1 MLALIKR
8 EIEDKYV
15 YFIIAAAIAAIFVTK
30 MIFHRVIMRCDYGPI
45 GLQGGKWG
53 VYETTMYLLIFW
65 PFAATAMGAMQMYS
79 DRDKKISSFLSTLAT
94 TRKQILTAKLIT
106 GFLWML
112 VIFVPIVIT
121 DVILLQIFPRL
132 ALPDIGFFV
141 KCFASVFLCYI
152 ACYAF
157 GLQIGW
163 TTKRVSTALGII
175 LVTPLLILVIAIKG
189 FSFQAI
195 AILSLFTVL
204 SIARTWQKFMSSPL

>member
-8 EIEDKYV
+8 EIADKYV
-15 YFIIAAAIAAIFVTK
+15 YFIIAAVIAATFVTK
-30 MIFHRVIMRCDYGPI
+30 MIFYRVIMRCNSGPI

-53 VYETTMYLLIFW
+53 VYEVITYLLMFW
-65 PFAATAMGAMQMYS
+65 PFAATAMGATQMYS

-94 TRKQILTAKLIT
+94 TRKQILTAKIIT
-106 GFLWML
+106 GFLWIL

-121 DVILLQIFPRL
+121 DVVLLQIFPKL
-132 ALPDIGFFV
+132 VLPDIGFFV

-163 TTKRVSTALGII
+163 TTKKVSAALSII
-175 LVTPLLILVIAIKG
+175 LVTPLLILVIVIKG
-189 FSFQAI
+189 FNFQTI
-195 AILSLFTVL
+195 AILSLFTAL
-204 SIARTWQKFMSSPL
+204 SIIRTWQKFMSTSL

>member
-15 YFIIAAAIAAIFVTK
+15 YFIIAAIIAAIFITK
-30 MIFHRVIMRCDYGPI
+30 MIFHRVIMRCDYEPI
-45 GLQGGKWG
+45 GVPGGKWG
-53 VYETTMYLLIFW
+53 MYEVIIYLLIFW
-65 PFAATAMGAMQMYS
+65 PFAATAMGTMQMYS

-106 GFLWML
+106 GFLWIL

-121 DVILLQIFPRL
+121 DVVLLRIYPRL
-132 ALPDIGFFV
+132 VLPDIGFFV
-141 KCFASVFLCYI
+141 KCLASVFLCYV

-163 TTKRVSTALGII
+163 TTKRVSTALGVI
-175 LVTPLLILVIAIKG
+175 LVTPLLILVIVIKG
-189 FSFQAI
+189 FSFQTI
-195 AILSLFTVL
+195 AILSLFTAL
-204 SIARTWQKFMSSPL
+204 SITRTWQKFMSSPL